1 MLLLLI
7 VFSHY
12 FNDRKIWLQKLVL
25 LWIKQNYTSVILYEN
40 ISRLTGPRLTGTVNW
55 PTSYHLPGIIILIQD
70 RLCREK
76 YIMANCITLLDYSLK
91 RLNFTSNFSNFM
103 HVRTPSE
110 PTKLYCTHVHVVKL
124 VRPNCVLMCLLW
136 FGACVNSLYSLTFC
150 HPLHL

>member
-1 MLLLLI
+1 MRFHFFVVVKLCSVTISMTEEYGYKNLCYSELSKLHQCH
-7 VFSHY
+7 SL
-12 FNDRKIWLQKLVL
+12 RKYI
-25 LWIKQNYTSVILYEN
+25 SVN
-40 ISRLTGPRLTGTVNW
+40 WPTVNW

-124 VRPNCVLMCLLW
+124 VRPNCVLMCLL
-136 FGACVNSLYSLTFC
+136 
-150 HPLHL
+150 